1 MTTPELSPLRKFQN
15 LLGEMLQTEKSDLDF
30 GIYRVVGQRRKEMD
44 DFISQTIPN
53 ALKKAVDDAQPQ
65 NAALAEKEALEQKI
79 RREVSDNAFTP
90 EGELKPEFAGGDL
103 GKQWRA
109 VRERA
114 GGARPLAEEDVCNRL
129 LQFFARYYAEG
140 DFVSKRRYAGQN
152 EKYAVPYDGREVM
165 LHWANRDQYYVKT
178 ADRFAQYAFQV
189 NGAGAFQFRVEKTP
203 AQKDNN
209 KPPKGHF
216 VLAEAREEN
225 GRVVAVFHRREL
237 SEEEAAEIRA
247 ANLKGDRQ
255 TKILALAEKK
265 INGGEIPALAPL
277 RARHSAENGKSLFAV
292 HAARFVR
299 RNTSDYFIH
308 RNLRAFLRRELD
320 FFLKNEAINADEL
333 AENASAQ
340 NRVAAFRAVRDVA
353 RQVIEMLAQWENFQ
367 KSLWEKKKFVL
378 QTEYCVALGKIPEWK
393 TCGILECV
401 ADCEKQWAEWKAL
414 GMRGD
419 SPDLFDNGKNGR
431 EKRLKFLRKHPSL
444 PVDTKNFARE
454 SEPETGCEFKS
465 RLLAQFS
472 DIDNA
477 TDGVLIHGDNLQALN
492 LLQETYRERV
502 KCVYIDPPYNTGPSE
517 ILYKNN
523 FKHSSW
529 LSLIENRIVA
539 SLPMLGESGVYVV
552 AIDENEQE
560 VLGMLLSELF
570 PERRRTCVT
579 VVHNPSGQQ
588 SDNFSLCHENAY
600 FVYPSGGR
608 FIGMKTRDAA
618 DADIRPLRDVS
629 TGNHLRGDA
638 ANCFYPIFVKDGEI
652 IGFGDVCEDSFCPDG
667 ANVKRADGIIE
678 VYPVDAQNVE
688 RKWVF
693 ARKNVESIRG
703 ELTAQYNKSRD
714 IWDVIRTKTVFNHKT
729 VWDEKKYSA
738 NSYGSKLL
746 GNMGIGE
753 FGFPKSVHT
762 VSDCVD
768 AALCGEKNAYVAD
781 YFAGSGTTAHAVVN
795 LNREDGG
802 RRKFI
807 LAEMGDYFHTILL
820 PRVKKIIY
828 SPEWKKGEAVRP
840 ATGEDF
846 ARGPSLVKYHRIES
860 YEDALDNVEF
870 ERDAGLRGLSD
881 FVPRYMLRW
890 ESRES
895 PTFLSGEKLE
905 NPFDY
910 GLVLS
915 GEEPRRER
923 ADLSETFSYLIGLRV
938 RRREVLTDAG
948 TGRRYVVLRGESG
961 GEETAVVWRDVSGWG
976 KKDYE
981 RDAKFVSEQGWFS
994 DAKRIFANCDS
1005 LIAGAEVLD
1014 SLFRERMFWSDADA
1028 EEEKE

>member
-79 RREVSDNAFTP
+79 RQDYGDNAFTP
-90 EGELKPEFAGGDL
+90 EGELKPEFAEGGL

-178 ADRFAQYAFQV
+178 ADRFAQYAFRV

-472 DIDNA
+472 DIDGA
-477 TDGVLIHGDNLQALN
+477 TDGVLIHGDNWQALN

-502 KCVYIDPPYNTGPSE
+502 KCVYIDPPYNSPSSE
-517 ILYKNN
+517 ILYLND

-529 LSLIENRIVA
+529 LSMMENRISLSGGFMA
-539 SLPMLGESGVYVV
+539 SDGVFIC
-552 AIDENEQE
+552 AIDENEMLR
-560 VLGMLLSELF
+560 LGVMLDCVFSPSEYEKNCL
-570 PERRRTCVT
+570 T
-579 VVHNPSGQQ
+579 VVHNPKGIQGGFVSVNNEYAFVVSRAGQAANTMPIPRNEWQ
-588 SDNFSLCHENAY
+588 WENFRNW
-600 FVYPSGGR
+600 GGESER
-608 FIGMKTRDAA
+608 HTAK
-618 DADIRPLRDVS
+618 
-629 TGNHLRGDA
+629 
-638 ANCFYPIFVKDGEI
+638 NCFYPIVVKDGEI
-652 IGFGDVCEDSFCPDG
+652 IGFGDVCPKHFNPKQNEPG
-667 ANVKRADGIIE
+667 ENGTIL
-678 VYPVDAQNVE
+678 VYPVDKDGVE
-688 RKWVF
+688 RKWTY
-693 ARKNVESIRG
+693 ARQSVHKIEHLLRAVKKNGGV
-703 ELTAQYNKSRD
+703 D
-714 IWDVIRTKTVFNHKT
+714 IERSHDWRRFKT
-729 VWDEKKYSA
+729 VWSEKQYIA
-738 NSYGSKLL
+738 GDYGSKPLNQML
-746 GNMGIGE
+746 GGKH
-753 FGFPKSVHT
+753 FDFPKAIPLVM
-762 VSDCVD
+762 DCLRMSADGDSIV
-768 AALCGEKNAYVAD
+768 LD

-807 LAEMGDYFHTILL
+807 LAEMGDYFNTVLL

-846 ARGPSLVKYHRIES
+846 ARGPRLVKYHRIES

-976 KKDYE
+976 RGEYE
-981 RDAKFVSEQGWFS
+981 ADRDFILGLGLGGVVWVNG
-994 DAKRIFANCDS
+994 DS
-1005 LIAGAEVLD
+1005 LVEGAEVLD

-1028 EEEKE
+1028 EEERE